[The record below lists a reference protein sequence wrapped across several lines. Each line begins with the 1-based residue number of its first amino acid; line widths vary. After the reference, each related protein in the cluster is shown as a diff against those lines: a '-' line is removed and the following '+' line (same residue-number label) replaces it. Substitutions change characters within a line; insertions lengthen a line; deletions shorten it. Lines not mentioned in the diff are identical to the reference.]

1 MQLYWWQPAG
11 AYLVARYS
19 TDGARLELV
28 GHYYGFDDAI
38 RAATAT
44 SAPE

>member
-1 MQLYWWQPAG
+1 MQLHWWQAAS

-28 GHYYGFDDAI
+28 GHYYGLDAAI
-38 RAATAT
+38 RAATAVAA
-44 SAPE
+44 SE